1 MTVWTKDSTVVALSN
16 QNKLMTKA
24 FFHAAEEIIE
34 CMGDVIDEGA
44 WGAERLLKNHPS
56 RAVREIKLKSM
67 DSCLREAVEA
77 ELAILPLLN
86 HPHIQTCDQVLLS
99 GEFAYAIVK
108 HRPKTLATLITKYRA
123 ENRFIPVET
132 MFFAANQIAAGLA
145 YLHAEKADRSTTPVP
160 AILHRSLRPASILVS
175 EEETQFAVAGFGRH
189 REAPLGA
196 LSPYEAPEVAS
207 GGEHNKNSDVWSV
220 GAVIL
225 ELITLKQP
233 GVYEHE
239 PILEGLP
246 QRAQNLARLVCYRV
260 LRQNPEERATADE
273 LADAVQALMDAENV
287 SRALGYCRNVAAR
300 DKVHMARYLEF
311 LDNQKYLQA
320 SLAEV
325 QAMSMRHASQIEALE
340 RNYNAQAAQIQSL
353 EAESAALKATVER
366 LGFSA
371 GLLAAVRNNDL
382 DAIRIFVDK
391 RLGIRKHDSNGTTAL
406 MVAAERGNTEAV
418 ELLVAKERRLLD
430 NNGRTALMYASV
442 GGHLPVVELLLQHEK
457 GIKDKDGHTALTL
470 ALDNNHLDIVRLLLK
485 HEKDVARWSPLI
497 CAAATGNLEAAKN
510 YLGTR
515 TKRDSCGNTAV
526 LIAAKVGDENM
537 VELIDPTDNSGITA
551 LMRAAASGETQLVKA
566 LVPIQAKRQTSA
578 LRYHEVGAKSCK
590 FNSGSTALMFA
601 ARFGQ
606 EEAARILV
614 GSELNMTDNWHTTA
628 LMHASVDG
636 RSCVV
641 PLLLQEAGMQSS
653 DGYTAL
659 MIASERGHSEVAA
672 LLHHKE
678 ARMQNEELW
687 TALMIGAVHG
697 YNSITYLLAEHEARM
712 QDKNGTTALMKAAAT
727 GHPEIVTS
735 LRDKEVGFQD
745 KWGWSALMW
754 AACAGDADT
763 TKLLANHEK
772 GLRATQKREEYP
784 PGITALGVARM
795 KIYSKVDYQVVIDIL
810 SQYPEEE
817 YSPKPI
823 SNG

>member
-1 MTVWTKDSTVVALSN
+1 MTET
-16 QNKLMTKA
+16 
-24 FFHAAEEIIE
+24 FFHTAEEIIE
-34 CMGDVIDEGA
+34 CMGDVIDEGT

-56 RAVREIKLKSM
+56 KAVREIRLESM

-77 ELAILPLLN
+77 ELAILPLLS

-108 HRPKTLATLITKYRA
+108 HSPKTLATLITKYRA
-123 ENRFIPVET
+123 ENRLIPVET

-145 YLHAEKADRSTTPVP
+145 YLHAEKADRNKTPVP

-189 REAPLGA
+189 LEAPLGA
-196 LSPYEAPEVAS
+196 TLNPYEAPEIAS

-233 GVYEHE
+233 GIYGHE

-260 LRQNPEERATADE
+260 LRQNPKERATADE

-287 SRALGYCRNVAAR
+287 SRVIGYYKNVLAR
-300 DKVHMARYLEF
+300 DKAHMIRYLEF

-320 SLAEV
+320 SLADV
-325 QAMSMRHASQIEALE
+325 QAISMRHARQIVALE
-340 RNYNAQAAQIQSL
+340 RKCNAQTAQIQSL
-353 EAESAALKATVER
+353 EAESAALKATIER
-366 LGFSA
+366 LGFFA
-371 GLLAAVRNNDL
+371 GLMAATRNNDL

-391 RLGIRKHDSNGTTAL
+391 RLGIRKHDNNGTTAL
-406 MVAAERGNTEAV
+406 MVAAEQGNTEAV
-418 ELLVAKERRLLD
+418 ELLVAKEKRLLD
-430 NNGRTALMYASV
+430 NNGRTALMYASIS
-442 GGHLPVVELLLQHEK
+442 GHLPVVELLLQHEK

-485 HEKDVARWSPLI
+485 HEKDAARWSPLI
-497 CAAATGNLEAAKN
+497 CAVATGNLEAAKN
-510 YLGTR
+510 YLGIR
-515 TKRDSCGNTAV
+515 TKRDSSGNTAII
-526 LIAAKVGDENM
+526 IAAKVGNENM
-537 VELIDPTDNSGITA
+537 VELLDPTDNCGITA

-566 LVPIQAKRQTSA
+566 LIPIQAKRKTSA
-578 LRYHEVGAKSCK
+578 LRYHEVGTKSCK

-606 EEAARILV
+606 EEATRMLA
-614 GSELNMTDNWHTTA
+614 GSELGMTDNWNTTA

-641 PLLLQEAGMQSS
+641 PFLLQEAGMQSS

-659 MIASERGHSEVAA
+659 MIASERDHSGVAA

-687 TALMIGAVHG
+687 TALMISAVHG
-697 YNSITYLLAEHEARM
+697 YTSITNLLIEHEMRM

-727 GHPEIVTS
+727 GHPEIVIS

-754 AACAGDADT
+754 AACAGDADI
-763 TKLLANHEK
+763 TKLLADHEK
-772 GLRATQKREEYP
+772 GLRATKKREEYP
-784 PGITALGVARM
+784 PDITALGVARM
-795 KIYSKVDYQVVIDIL
+795 KIYSKVDYQAVIDIL

-817 YSPKPI
+817 YSSTSI
-823 SNG
+823 STG